1 MSFYP
6 PNPVNS
12 IFNLTFSRAVSN
24 QLIATINQN
33 NSHIAGSNCEQAGV
47 QQHFAATDL
56 LLTGVGS
63 DSIIIHLRVGHCGLT
78 AKLNKGFS
86 STKVI
91 AGNSGPADAKSR

>member
-24 QLIATINQN
+24 QLIVIINQN
-33 NSHIAGSNCEQAGV
+33 NSHIAGSHCEQAGA

-56 LLTGVGS
+56 LLTGAGS
-63 DSIIIHLRVGHCGLT
+63 DSIIIHLCEGHRGLT
-78 AKLNKGFS
+78 VKLMKRFS
-86 STKVI
+86 STKVV